1 MKAGPQRAKIGSELT
16 TVFVGLAVLLL
27 GGRAGQAAGNLSPA
41 ETPACASTERVSVAA
56 DGSPGNGDSVF
67 GTVANIGTPETPT
80 GISADGRFVAF
91 SSNATNLVSL
101 DTKGVQNVFVYDRNA
116 HEMELVSVD
125 EAGQAGG
132 GVSSFIS
139 ADGRYVVFT
148 SGAILTPE
156 QANGPSSCFGF
167 PGRCGDLLLRDR
179 VKKTT
184 EAVVVSD
191 GFEILHG
198 GSISADGRFVS
209 VNATFGHPG
218 IGVALVD
225 RLTHETTFIAG
236 QGTAFDS
243 VISSDGRF
251 VVFGQKVFL
260 VQAPFEIHGI
270 ALYEVATGQT
280 TRVDIAE
287 DGTPGNSDSD
297 LPSISAH
304 GRYVAFESDATNLVS
319 ADTNGQ
325 RDVFVRDIARGT
337 IERVSV
343 ASDGTQANGP
353 SGFPS
358 VSANGRYVA
367 FSSNA
372 TNLAGTSP
380 GEFLHDRLTGATV
393 LVALSGPGVL
403 SGRGR
408 VVAFGG
414 SGLLPDDPPGIL
426 EVYARGPIRVAR
438 RCSP

>member
-184 EAVVVSD
+184 EAVVVAS
-191 GFEILHG
+191 
-198 GSISADGRFVS
+198 SCS
-209 VNATFGHPG
+209 VRKYFWCR
-218 IGVALVD
+218 
-225 RLTHETTFIAG
+225 RL
-236 QGTAFDS
+236 S
-243 VISSDGRF
+243 R
-251 VVFGQKVFL
+251 
-260 VQAPFEIHGI
+260 
-270 ALYEVATGQT
+270 
-280 TRVDIAE
+280 
-287 DGTPGNSDSD
+287 
-297 LPSISAH
+297 
-304 GRYVAFESDATNLVS
+304 
-319 ADTNGQ
+319 
-325 RDVFVRDIARGT
+325 
-337 IERVSV
+337 
-343 ASDGTQANGP
+343 
-353 SGFPS
+353 
-358 VSANGRYVA
+358 
-367 FSSNA
+367 
-372 TNLAGTSP
+372 
-380 GEFLHDRLTGATV
+380 
-393 LVALSGPGVL
+393 
-403 SGRGR
+403 
-408 VVAFGG
+408 
-414 SGLLPDDPPGIL
+414 
-426 EVYARGPIRVAR
+426 
-438 RCSP
+438 